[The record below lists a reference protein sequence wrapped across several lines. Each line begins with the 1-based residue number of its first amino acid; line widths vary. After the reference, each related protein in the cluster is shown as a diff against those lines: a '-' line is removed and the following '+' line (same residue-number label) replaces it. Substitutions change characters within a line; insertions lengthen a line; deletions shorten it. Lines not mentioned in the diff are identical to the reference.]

1 MGWDINLKV
10 RKYKSLNFKV
20 IVPSIVI
27 IIIVTLLTVVI
38 SKFYFDKKFGDYIMI
53 KNQNTVQNILMELS
67 EQYSDNE
74 WNYKNIEKI
83 TYNSLDKGIIVALY
97 DKEDKE
103 IMNIEKNSKDK
114 CNRIMNFIKSSMEGK
129 YGSTTSQFE
138 PVYYPLIKRG
148 EKIGEVRVKF
158 YGPIFYMQNELVFL
172 DIVNKII
179 LGIGVLLI
187 LASTIMGF
195 IISRSITRPINKLM
209 TKAKYISKGEYDK
222 KIEIN
227 TDILEI
233 NDLINSI
240 NNLSQSIKEQE
251 NIRKRLTGDISHE
264 LKTPLTNIQ
273 SHLEAMIDGIWEPT
287 EERLLSVKEEA
298 ERLSSLVSD
307 MQKLNKYDESSI
319 KLKKDNVNISDIICF
334 VIFQFSN
341 LAKSKNIKIEYEKK
355 NINLYCDKDKI
366 TQALVNILSNA
377 IRYSNEGSTIF
388 IEEKLKDN
396 KVIISIE
403 DQGIGISEEDLKYV
417 FERFYRADKSRTRAT
432 GGTGIG
438 LTIVK
443 SIVSSHG
450 GEVKLESKLGEGS
463 KFTIILPKEDIWL
476 FYGKVIL
483 FIMLYK

>member
-138 PVYYPLIKRG
+138 PVYYPLIKSG

-287 EERLLSVKEEA
+287 EKRLLSVKEEA

-463 KFTIILPKEDIWL
+463 KFTIILPKED
-476 FYGKVIL
+476 
-483 FIMLYK
+483 M

>member
-1 MGWDINLKV
+1 MKV

-138 PVYYPLIKRG
+138 PVYYPLIKSG

-209 TKAKYISKGEYDK
+209 TKAKYISKGDYDK

-463 KFTIILPKEDIWL
+463 KFTIILPKEDI
-476 FYGKVIL
+476 
-483 FIMLYK
+483 

>member
-27 IIIVTLLTVVI
+27 IIIVTLLTVAI

-97 DKEDKE
+97 DKEDNE

-114 CNRIMNFIKSSMEGK
+114 CNRVMNFIKSSMEGK

-138 PVYYPLIKRG
+138 PVYYPLIKSG

-195 IISRSITRPINKLM
+195 IISRSIIRPINKLM
-209 TKAKYISKGEYDK
+209 TKAKYMSKGEYDK

-287 EERLLSVKEEA
+287 EERLISVKEEA

-307 MQKLNKYDESSI
+307 MQKLNKYDEASI

-463 KFTIILPKEDIWL
+463 KFTIILPKED
-476 FYGKVIL
+476 
-483 FIMLYK
+483 M

>member
-1 MGWDINLKV
+1 MKV

-138 PVYYPLIKRG
+138 PVYYPLIKSG

-307 MQKLNKYDESSI
+307 MQKLNKYDEASI

-388 IEEKLKDN
+388 IEERLKDN

-463 KFTIILPKEDIWL
+463 KFTIILPKEDI
-476 FYGKVIL
+476 
-483 FIMLYK
+483 

>member
-27 IIIVTLLTVVI
+27 IIIVTLLTVAI

-97 DKEDKE
+97 DKEDNE

-114 CNRIMNFIKSSMEGK
+114 CNRVMNFIKSSMEGK

-138 PVYYPLIKRG
+138 PVYYPLIKSG

-195 IISRSITRPINKLM
+195 IISRSIIRPINKLM

-287 EERLLSVKEEA
+287 EERLISVKEEA

-307 MQKLNKYDESSI
+307 MQKLNKYDEASI

-463 KFTIILPKEDIWL
+463 KFTIILPKEDI
-476 FYGKVIL
+476 
-483 FIMLYK
+483 

>member
-138 PVYYPLIKRG
+138 PVYYPLIKSG

-463 KFTIILPKEDIWL
+463 KFTIILQI
-476 FYGKVIL
+476 GRAHV
-483 FIMLYK
+483 

>member
-1 MGWDINLKV
+1 MKV

-138 PVYYPLIKRG
+138 PVYYPLIKSG

-377 IRYSNEGSTIF
+377 ISYSNEGSTIF

-463 KFTIILPKEDIWL
+463 KFTIILPKED
-476 FYGKVIL
+476 
-483 FIMLYK
+483 M

>member
-1 MGWDINLKV
+1 MKV

-27 IIIVTLLTVVI
+27 IIIVTLLTVAI

-138 PVYYPLIKRG
+138 PVYYPLIKSG

-158 YGPIFYMQNELVFL
+158 YGPIFYMQNELVFM

-187 LASTIMGF
+187 LASTVIGF

-273 SHLEAMIDGIWEPT
+273 SHLEAMIDGVWEPT

-307 MQKLNKYDESSI
+307 MQKLNRYDESSI

-388 IEEKLKDN
+388 IEERLKDN

-463 KFTIILPKEDIWL
+463 KFTIILPKKDI
-476 FYGKVIL
+476 
-483 FIMLYK
+483 

>member
-1 MGWDINLKV
+1 MKV

-67 EQYSDNE
+67 EQYSDNK
-74 WNYKNIEKI
+74 WDYKGMEKI
-83 TYNSLDKGIIVALY
+83 SYNALDKGIIVALY

-138 PVYYPLIKRG
+138 PVYYPLIKSG
-148 EKIGEVRVKF
+148 EKIGEVRIKF

-187 LASTIMGF
+187 LASTVIGF

-273 SHLEAMIDGIWEPT
+273 SHLEAMIYGIWEPT

-463 KFTIILPKEDIWL
+463 KFTIILPKEKI
-476 FYGKVIL
+476 
-483 FIMLYK
+483 

>member
-67 EQYSDNE
+67 EQYSNNE

-138 PVYYPLIKRG
+138 PVYYPLIKSG

-463 KFTIILPKEDIWL
+463 KFTIILPKEDI
-476 FYGKVIL
+476 
-483 FIMLYK
+483 

>member
-67 EQYSDNE
+67 EQYSDNK
-74 WNYKNIEKI
+74 WDYKGMEKI
-83 TYNSLDKGIIVALY
+83 SYNALDKGIIVALY

-138 PVYYPLIKRG
+138 PVYYPLIKSG
-148 EKIGEVRVKF
+148 EKIGAVRVKF

-187 LASTIMGF
+187 LASTVIGF

-233 NDLINSI
+233 NELINSI

-273 SHLEAMIDGIWEPT
+273 SHLEAMIDGVWEPT

-307 MQKLNKYDESSI
+307 MQKLNRYDESSI

-388 IEEKLKDN
+388 IEERLKDN

-463 KFTIILPKEDIWL
+463 KFTIILPKKDI
-476 FYGKVIL
+476 
-483 FIMLYK
+483 

>member
-1 MGWDINLKV
+1 MKV

-67 EQYSDNE
+67 EQYSDNK
-74 WNYKNIEKI
+74 WDYKGMEKI
-83 TYNSLDKGIIVALY
+83 SYNALDKGIIVALY

-138 PVYYPLIKRG
+138 PVYYPLIKSG

-187 LASTIMGF
+187 LVSTVIGF

-463 KFTIILPKEDIWL
+463 KFTIILPKKDI
-476 FYGKVIL
+476 
-483 FIMLYK
+483 

>member
-138 PVYYPLIKRG
+138 PVYYPLIKNG

-179 LGIGVLLI
+179 LGIGILLI
-187 LASTIMGF
+187 LSSTIMGF
-195 IISRSITRPINKLM
+195 IISRSIIRPINKLM
-209 TKAKYISKGEYDK
+209 TKAKYMSKGEYDK

-287 EERLLSVKEEA
+287 EERLISVKEEA

-307 MQKLNKYDESSI
+307 MQKLNKYDEASI

-341 LAKSKNIKIEYEKK
+341 LAKSKNINIEYEKK

-463 KFTIILPKEDIWL
+463 KFTIILPKED
-476 FYGKVIL
+476 
-483 FIMLYK
+483 M

>member
-1 MGWDINLKV
+1 MKV

-67 EQYSDNE
+67 EQYSNNE

-138 PVYYPLIKRG
+138 PVYYPLIKSG

-463 KFTIILPKEDIWL
+463 KFTIILPKEDI
-476 FYGKVIL
+476 
-483 FIMLYK
+483 

>member
-1 MGWDINLKV
+1 MKV
-10 RKYKSLNFKV
+10 KKYKSLNFKV

-138 PVYYPLIKRG
+138 PVYYPLIKSG

-388 IEEKLKDN
+388 IEERLKDN

-463 KFTIILPKEDIWL
+463 KFTIILPKEDI
-476 FYGKVIL
+476 
-483 FIMLYK
+483 

>member
-1 MGWDINLKV
+1 MKV

-138 PVYYPLIKRG
+138 PVYYPLIKNG

-388 IEEKLKDN
+388 IEERLKDN

-463 KFTIILPKEDIWL
+463 KFTIILPKEDI
-476 FYGKVIL
+476 
-483 FIMLYK
+483 

>member
-1 MGWDINLKV
+1 MKV

-67 EQYSDNE
+67 EQYSDNQ

-129 YGSTTSQFE
+129 YGSTTSQFK
-138 PVYYPLIKRG
+138 PVYYPLIKSG

-187 LASTIMGF
+187 LASTVIGF

-463 KFTIILPKEDIWL
+463 KFTIILPKED
-476 FYGKVIL
+476 
-483 FIMLYK
+483 M

>member
-27 IIIVTLLTVVI
+27 IIIVTLLTVAI

-138 PVYYPLIKRG
+138 PVYYPLIKSG

-158 YGPIFYMQNELVFL
+158 YGPIFYMQNELVFM

-187 LASTIMGF
+187 LASTVIGF

-273 SHLEAMIDGIWEPT
+273 SHLEAMIDGVWEPT

-307 MQKLNKYDESSI
+307 MQKLNRYDESSI

-388 IEEKLKDN
+388 IEERLKDN

-463 KFTIILPKEDIWL
+463 KFTIILPKKDI
-476 FYGKVIL
+476 
-483 FIMLYK
+483 

>member
-138 PVYYPLIKRG
+138 PVYYPLIKSG

-388 IEEKLKDN
+388 IEERLKDN

-443 SIVSSHG
+443 SIVSSHV

-463 KFTIILPKEDIWL
+463 KFTIILPKEDI
-476 FYGKVIL
+476 
-483 FIMLYK
+483 

>member
-138 PVYYPLIKRG
+138 PVYYPLIKSG

-187 LASTIMGF
+187 LASTIIGF

-307 MQKLNKYDESSI
+307 MQKLNKYDEASI

-463 KFTIILPKEDIWL
+463 KFTIILPKEDI
-476 FYGKVIL
+476 
-483 FIMLYK
+483 

>member
-1 MGWDINLKV
+1 MKG
-10 RKYKSLNFKV
+10 RKYKNLNFKV

-27 IIIVTLLTVVI
+27 IIIVTLLTMVI

-53 KNQNTVQNILMELS
+53 KNQNIVQNILMELS

-83 TYNSLDKGIIVALY
+83 TYDSLDKGIIVALY

-114 CNRIMNFIKSSMEGK
+114 CNRVMNFIKSSMEGK

-138 PVYYPLIKRG
+138 PVYYPLIKNG

-172 DIVNKII
+172 DIVNKVI
-179 LGIGVLLI
+179 LGIGGLLI
-187 LASTIMGF
+187 LASTIVGF

-209 TKAKYISKGEYDK
+209 TKAKYISKGDYDR
-222 KIEIN
+222 KIEID

-240 NNLSQSIKEQE
+240 NNLSQSIKDQE

-287 EERLLSVKEEA
+287 EQRLLSVKEEA
-298 ERLSSLVSD
+298 ERLTALVSD
-307 MQKLNKYDESSI
+307 MQKLNKYDEASI
-319 KLKKDNVNISDIICF
+319 KLKKDNTNISDIICF

-341 LAKSKNIKIEYEKK
+341 LAKSKSIKIQYEKN

-366 TQALVNILSNA
+366 TQALINILSNA
-377 IRYSNEGSTIF
+377 IRYSNEESTIF
-388 IEEKLKDN
+388 IKEKLKDN

-403 DQGIGISEEDLKYV
+403 DQGIGISEDDLKYV

-463 KFTIILPKEDIWL
+463 KFIIILPKESL
-476 FYGKVIL
+476 
-483 FIMLYK
+483 

>member
-27 IIIVTLLTVVI
+27 IIIVTLLTVAI

-138 PVYYPLIKRG
+138 PVYYPLIKNG

-463 KFTIILPKEDIWL
+463 KFTIILPKEDI
-476 FYGKVIL
+476 
-483 FIMLYK
+483 

>member
-27 IIIVTLLTVVI
+27 IIIVTLLTVAI

-97 DKEDKE
+97 DKEDNE

-114 CNRIMNFIKSSMEGK
+114 CNRVMNFIKSSMEGK

-138 PVYYPLIKRG
+138 PVYYPLIKSG

-403 DQGIGISEEDLKYV
+403 DKGIGISEEDLKYV

-463 KFTIILPKEDIWL
+463 KFTIILPKED
-476 FYGKVIL
+476 
-483 FIMLYK
+483 M

>member
-1 MGWDINLKV
+1 MKV

-138 PVYYPLIKRG
+138 PVYYPLIKSG

-187 LASTIMGF
+187 LSSTIMGF

-463 KFTIILPKEDIWL
+463 KFTIILPKKDI
-476 FYGKVIL
+476 
-483 FIMLYK
+483 

>member
-1 MGWDINLKV
+1 MKV

-138 PVYYPLIKRG
+138 PVYYPLIKSG

-319 KLKKDNVNISDIICF
+319 KIKKDNVNISDIICF

-463 KFTIILPKEDIWL
+463 KFTIILPKEDI
-476 FYGKVIL
+476 
-483 FIMLYK
+483 

>member
-138 PVYYPLIKRG
+138 PVYYPLIKSG

-388 IEEKLKDN
+388 IEERLKDN

-463 KFTIILPKEDIWL
+463 KFTIILPKKDI
-476 FYGKVIL
+476 
-483 FIMLYK
+483 

>member
-138 PVYYPLIKRG
+138 PVYYPLIKSG

-417 FERFYRADKSRTRAT
+417 FERFYRADKSRTRST

-463 KFTIILPKEDIWL
+463 KFTIILPKEDI
-476 FYGKVIL
+476 
-483 FIMLYK
+483 

>member
-138 PVYYPLIKRG
+138 PVYYPLIKSG

-341 LAKSKNIKIEYEKK
+341 LEKSKNIKIEYEKK

-463 KFTIILPKEDIWL
+463 KFTIILPKEDI
-476 FYGKVIL
+476 
-483 FIMLYK
+483 

>member
-1 MGWDINLKV
+1 MKV

-138 PVYYPLIKRG
+138 PVYYPLIKSG

-388 IEEKLKDN
+388 IEERLKDN

-463 KFTIILPKEDIWL
+463 KFTIILPKEDI
-476 FYGKVIL
+476 
-483 FIMLYK
+483 

>member
-1 MGWDINLKV
+1 MKV

-67 EQYSDNE
+67 EQYYDNE

-138 PVYYPLIKRG
+138 PVYYPLIKSG

-388 IEEKLKDN
+388 IEERLKDN

-463 KFTIILPKEDIWL
+463 KFTIILPKEYI
-476 FYGKVIL
+476 
-483 FIMLYK
+483 

>member
-1 MGWDINLKV
+1 MKV

-138 PVYYPLIKRG
+138 PVYYPLIKSG

-355 NINLYCDKDKI
+355 NISLYCDKDKI

-417 FERFYRADKSRTRAT
+417 FERFYRADKSRARAT

-463 KFTIILPKEDIWL
+463 KFTIILPKEDI
-476 FYGKVIL
+476 
-483 FIMLYK
+483 

>member
-1 MGWDINLKV
+1 MEWDINLKV

-138 PVYYPLIKRG
+138 PVYYPLIKSG

-463 KFTIILPKEDIWL
+463 KFTIILPKEDI
-476 FYGKVIL
+476 
-483 FIMLYK
+483 

>member
-1 MGWDINLKV
+1 MKV

-138 PVYYPLIKRG
+138 PVYYPLIKSG

-187 LASTIMGF
+187 LASTIIGF

-307 MQKLNKYDESSI
+307 MQKLNKYDEASI

-463 KFTIILPKEDIWL
+463 KFTIILPKEDI
-476 FYGKVIL
+476 
-483 FIMLYK
+483 

>member
-10 RKYKSLNFKV
+10 RKYKNLNFKV

-233 NDLINSI
+233 NDLTNSI

-463 KFTIILPKEDIWL
+463 KFTIILPKEDI
-476 FYGKVIL
+476 
-483 FIMLYK
+483 